1 MVLASMPWVMWRDA
15 ASAHLAKPAGVFGP
29 TERAP
34 LAREEASLRGE
45 VGGLGFWFSGLVEV
59 TGDSR
64 SWDIVVLLL
73 VRL

>member
-29 TERAP
+29 WDFDP
-34 LAREEASLRGE
+34 LVWQEASLRGE

-64 SWDIVVLLL
+64 SWDIVVVLL